1 MPKATPKFAAHV
13 RRSPVGLRPA
23 HLSLAVSAL
32 AIAGAPASAQPMPE
46 PGTGY
51 AVERVSEA
59 YSGCPGSISNIS
71 TGDGGGVKGE
81 FNVNLPFMFQH
92 YEQTFDTVTVVGA
105 GVLAFPSGQRV
116 SINNTALGT
125 TAAPN
130 ALIAAWWE
138 DIELLTSNSGFL
150 GTSLS
155 GTAPNREFCIEWNN
169 FNDEQVNNALINFKV
184 VLHEGVSGRVD
195 VSYGP
200 TMGGTGSY
208 TATMGMEDS
217 AGMRGVPFKSPDC
230 NPNCQQ
236 SDLVSLANTRVTATR
251 DAGLE
256 LVALGVDAPEFAF
269 LGASTLL
276 PVRLASVHANPIGP
290 FEIEVRVADNPQMN
304 GAVVVGTRQVS
315 LGAFQS
321 LQTEVEVVPPSSLG
335 EQRVWFQ
342 LVVDSTSLIAET
354 SEDNNRAV
362 SANSTRLLP
371 SAPDLAVE
379 SVRVGQTQLTTEELV
394 DVYVHVRNRGGVAV
408 SAGEV
413 AVVLSTNPAVSRFD
427 QQLQIFSVDLQPGEA
442 LSATVAVSIPAGLNS
457 GAYYIGALA
466 DPNQAIDEL
475 DEINNGLAFFEQV
488 QVRGEGLAIST
499 TELVAGRILEPYFGI
514 LSAAGG
520 TLPLT
525 WAVSQ
530 GSLPQGLGLVPGT
543 GELYGR
549 PSMEETQTF
558 TVTVTDAEGDSDS
571 RALTLRVVQAQT
583 PLTIVTRTVQP
594 AVLGQEYAARLV
606 VVGGTTASED
616 LVWSASQLPVGISL
630 NASGVLVGT
639 PQAEGESLVQVEL
652 QGQGESTSAVI
663 RVQVVANPWLRT
675 INQTLSSAILGEPYR
690 VEFQAAGGQ
699 EPYTWILESGSL
711 PPGLSL
717 SPTGELLGTPEQVGR
732 FRFVLQVRDAG
743 AGAPASD
750 RATYE
755 LEVLDPGGFVISTEA
770 LPVGEVGKGYD
781 AVIATTGGRPPYA
794 WAVVEGRVP
803 EGIVVQQDERLVEL
817 RFAGQADAA
826 TTSNLLIEVVDAQ
839 GRTAS
844 RAFALR
850 IVEPTTEDP
859 GPVDGGCTCVGP
871 TASGGAWGA
880 ALLGAALLG
889 LRAGRGARRRRRRGT
904 RVD

>member
-1 MPKATPKFAAHV
+1 
-13 RRSPVGLRPA
+13 
-23 HLSLAVSAL
+23 
-32 AIAGAPASAQPMPE
+32 MPE

-51 AVERVSEA
+51 AVERVSET
-59 YSGCPGSISNIS
+59 YSGCPGPITNIS

-81 FNVNLPFMFQH
+81 FNVNLPFTFQH

-116 SINNTALGT
+116 SITNTALGT

-130 ALIAAWWE
+130 ALIAVWWE

-217 AGMRGVPFKSPDC
+217 SGLRGVPFKSPDC
-230 NPNCQQ
+230 NPSCQH

-256 LVALGVDAPEFAF
+256 LVALGVDAPDFAF

-276 PVRLASVHANPIGP
+276 PVHLASVHANPIGP

-304 GAVVVGTRQVS
+304 AAVAIGTRQVS

-321 LQTEVEVVPPSSLG
+321 LQTEVEVVPPASLG

-342 LVVDSTSLIAET
+342 LVVDSTALIPET

-362 SANSTRLLP
+362 SATATRLLP

-379 SVRVGQTQLTTEELV
+379 SVRVARTELVTEELV
-394 DVYVHVRNRGGVAV
+394 DVYVEVRNRGGVGV
-408 SAGEV
+408 SAADV

-427 QQLQIFSVDLQPGEA
+427 QQLQTFAVDLLPGEA
-442 LSATVAVSIPAGLNS
+442 LSATVAVSMPAGLNS

-466 DPNQAIDEL
+466 DPAQAIDEL
-475 DEINNGLAFFEQV
+475 DEINNALAFFQQV
-488 QVRGEGLAIST
+488 QVRGEGLAVST

-525 WAVSQ
+525 WAVTQ

-558 TVTVTDAEGDSDS
+558 TVTVTDARGDSDS
-571 RALTLRVVQAQT
+571 QALTLRVVQPQT

-594 AVLGQEYAARLV
+594 AVVGQEYAARLV
-606 VVGGTTASED
+606 VVGGTTAPEE
-616 LVWSASQLPVGISL
+616 LVWSATDLPGGISL
-630 NASGVLVGT
+630 SATGVLVGT
-639 PQAEGESLVQVEL
+639 PEAEGESMVQVDL

-663 RVQVVANPWLRT
+663 RLQVVVNPWLRT
-675 INQTLSSAILGEPYR
+675 LEQPLSSAVLGEPYR
-690 VEFQAAGGQ
+690 VQLQAAGGQ
-699 EPYTWILESGSL
+699 EPFTWILQSGGL

-732 FRFVLQVRDAG
+732 YRFVLEVRDAG

-750 RATYE
+750 SATYE
-755 LEVLDPGGFVISTEA
+755 LEVLDPGGFMIATQS

-781 AVIATTGGRPPYA
+781 AIISTTGGRPPYA
-794 WAVVEGRVP
+794 WAIVEGRVP
-803 EGIVVQQDERLVEL
+803 DGIVVQQDERLVEL
-817 RFAGQADAA
+817 RFAGQSDSAS
-826 TTSNLLIEVVDAQ
+826 TSNLLIEVVDAQ

-850 IVEPTTEDP
+850 FAEPTVIGP
-859 GPVDGGCTCVGP
+859 GPIDNGCTCLSP
-871 TASGGAWGA
+871 RTSGRRGAWGG
-880 ALLGAALLG
+880 LMLGLGLLG
-889 LRAGRGARRRRRRGT
+889 LRAGRAARRGRRRGT
-904 RVD
+904 RAG